1 MKKYKYSLIIE
12 PMFSLKKRL
21 KIVHESNIDLFDK
34 NNLKLSK
41 KKLSSLKD
49 KFDNEVKSTFEDPF
63 FKIVSYSYSDG
74 TRNGL

>member
-41 KKLSSLKD
+41 NKLSSLKD

-63 FKIVSYSYSDG
+63 FKVVSYSYSDG

>member
-1 MKKYKYSLIIE
+1 MKKYRYSLIIE

-21 KIVHESNIDLFDK
+21 KITHESNINLFDN
-34 NNLKLSK
+34 NNLKLTEK
-41 KKLSSLKD
+41 KILALKS

-63 FKIVSYSYSDG
+63 FNIVSYSYSDG

>member
-1 MKKYKYSLIIE
+1 MKYYKYSLIIE
-12 PMFSLKKRL
+12 PIFGSKKQ
-21 KIVHESNIDLFDK
+21 KITHKSNIDLFDK

-63 FKIVSYSYSDG
+63 FKIVSYSYFDG

>member
-21 KIVHESNIDLFDK
+21 KIEHESNIDLFDK